1 MGTMGTSISAAMP
14 RKYTLHPVK
23 TTSTDRKRQ
32 WKVDVPASV
41 SQSGKRQRFFFQT
54 KALADG
60 FSETERSRLT
70 NFGLQGGNP
79 LTPSEAEQSTNALML
94 LQPYRVSLNEVV
106 ADWINRKK
114 SAEASVTFEAG
125 MDEFLK
131 WRVRSSS
138 YKRSIEQTKNRLVGL
153 HGKLLNQIT
162 PADLTRAMDGMT
174 PSVHNFTIR
183 ILGGLFNFGIKRNL
197 CASNPT
203 KKLDLAQQT
212 RKEIEIY
219 TPQQSAKILR
229 AAEQKDQELV
239 PFLALSFF
247 TGIRLSEMQRL
258 DWSAVDL
265 DEKFVRLPASITKTK
280 QTRHIDILA
289 NLAAWLSPYAK
300 KSGAVVAFSPDVL
313 RNRMETLRS
322 HHKIPTIKHGPRHC
336 FASYWLAQ
344 HGDINQLC
352 RFLGHDDPGTTFRH
366 YAKAATKRE
375 SGKFFAIM
383 PKKGKQPTKKTL
395 PKNSKLAGPEAR

>member
-1 MGTMGTSISAAMP
+1 MWAGS
-14 RKYTLHPVK
+14 
-23 TTSTDRKRQ
+23 RQ
-32 WKVDVPASV
+32 WSVNLPAKV
-41 SQSGKRQRFFFQT
+41 SQNGKRTRHFFETKQAALNYCDEQRI
-54 KALADG
+54 
-60 FSETERSRLT
+60 RLV
-70 NFGLQGGNP
+70 NFGVQG
-79 LTPSEAEQSTNALML
+79 STLLSPGQVDQAANALEL
-94 LQPYRVSLNEVV
+94 LKPHGVSLNEVV
-106 ADWINRKK
+106 QEWLSRKQA
-114 SAEASVTFEAG
+114 AEASVTFEAA
-125 MDEFLK
+125 MDTFK
-131 WRVRSSS
+131 DFR
-138 YKRSIEQTKNRLVGL
+138 KRSDSYTRSIRQTKCRLTGL

-162 PADLTRAMDGMT
+162 PEDLTRAMDGMT

-183 ILGGLFNFGIKRNL
+183 ILGGLFNYGMKRNL

-212 RKEIEIY
+212 REEIEIY

-229 AAEQKDQELV
+229 VAEKEDPQMV

-247 TGIRLSEMQRL
+247 AGIRLSEMQRL

-265 DEKFVRLPASITKTK
+265 KENFVRLPASITKTK
-280 QTRHIDILA
+280 QTRHIDISA
-289 NLAAWLSPYAK
+289 NLGEWLTPHK
-300 KSGAVVAFSPDVL
+300 KRSGSVVPCSPDVL

-352 RFLGHDDPGTTFRH
+352 RSLGHDDPKTTFRH

-375 SGKFFAIM
+375 AAKFFAIM
-383 PKKGKQPTKKTL
+383 PAKKRGRKKEQA
-395 PKNSKLAGPEAR
+395 KDGESIS